1 VDERAQKVFLDVV
14 KDRNTPSRVLVAICW
29 RIAHVLNQKNADG
42 TEGGAVNVPPL
53 LQHGCSPQIAKCVL
67 QQNYSDD
74 QVEAARAFIL
84 QNWKCRPFQDL
95 LKVDYEYMVTKPLG
109 AGGKKGLAC
118 AICVACDS
126 SSKCTSMLR
135 KQDGAMQASEGQV
148 GSHERKK
155 EHQTNAANLRAS
167 LKTEY
172 VVVQAVIGTGKRKRR
187 SIQDLMGVLGD
198 RWTAVWKEDMQKAY
212 ERGYRDGQQ
221 GNQRRRFV

>member
-1 VDERAQKVFLDVV
+1 MDERAQKVFLDIVE
-14 KDRNTPSRVLVAICW
+14 DRNTPSRVLVAICW
-29 RIAHVLNQKNADG
+29 RIAHVLNQKNTDR
-42 TEGGAVNVPPL
+42 TESGAPL
-53 LQHGCSPQIAKCVL
+53 LLRQGHSPQIAKCVF

-74 QVEAARAFIL
+74 QVEAARTFIL

-95 LKVDYEYMVTKPLG
+95 LKVDYEYMLTKPLG

-126 SSKCTSMLR
+126 SSKCTSMLQ

-172 VVVQAVIGTGKRKRR
+172 VVQAVGGTGKRKRR
-187 SIQDLMGVLGD
+187 NIRDLMGVLGEG
-198 RWTAVWKEDMQKAY
+198 WTVVWKGDLQRAY
-212 ERGYRDGQQ
+212 EMGYRDGKE
-221 GNQRRRFV
+221 GKQRRRFV